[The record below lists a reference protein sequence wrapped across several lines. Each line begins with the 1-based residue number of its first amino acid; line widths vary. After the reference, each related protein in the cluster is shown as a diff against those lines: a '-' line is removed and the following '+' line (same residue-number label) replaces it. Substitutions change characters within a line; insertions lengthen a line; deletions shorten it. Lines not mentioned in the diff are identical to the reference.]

1 MPIRIHRSVVSP
13 LSREIV
19 DRWGEVPASVAADF
33 FKGATLIDPA
43 IVGELLGGAAWLS
56 P

>member
-33 FKGATLIDPA
+33 FNRATLIDPA

-56 P
+56 A